1 MLIIKKILLSIITSL
16 LFACSGSAPVVKP
29 ETATK
34 QISSMPSEKPE
45 QPATKDYP
53 HWFKKPHL
61 DNHISVIGS
70 AGQQRWGGQQ
80 AQYLAAMEDAQDRL
94 EAEFKNHQQAMQKL
108 KNKTTSVVDQDIDEK
123 IKKLLLHKAIVKDE
137 WTDPKTG
144 QLYLWL
150 VLPND
155 STSAE

>member
-1 MLIIKKILLSIITSL
+1 MITSL
-16 LFACSGSAPVVKP
+16 LFACSSSAPVVKP
-29 ETATK
+29 EPTTK
-34 QISSMPSEKPE
+34 KVTSTTVEKPE

-53 HWFKKPHL
+53 HWFKSPHL
-61 DNHISVIGS
+61 DNHICVIGS

-80 AQYLAAMEDAQDRL
+80 AQYLAAMEDAQRRL
-94 EAEFKNHQQAMQKL
+94 EDEFKNHQQAMQKL
-108 KNKTTSVVDQDIDEK
+108 KNKTASVVDQDIDEK

-137 WTDPKTG
+137 WNDPKTG

-155 STSAE
+155 STPAQ